1 MKLEPIVDGFSTTD
15 GAFDPKLMRALKEW
29 FATATVWHTVKFQ
42 GRILQATLL
51 DGLNC
56 QALLKMAMALKS
68 QLRLSRPALVLENIW
83 AWKYNEQVEAPAYNS
98 SFNEPSPDIMAAI
111 WVDGG
116 EDGEGLELVK
126 GTRKHFIKRQRSR
139 IVLWGSDWTGAFV
152 VRKDQKGLVQ
162 YKDRRVD
169 LMMSFR
175 RSLGLKLYP
184 GLTESR
190 RWSAPQ
196 KGA

>member
-1 MKLEPIVDGFSTTD
+1 MQLEPIVDGFSITD
-15 GAFDPKLMRALKEW
+15 GAFDPGLMRALKEW
-29 FATATVWHTVKFQ
+29 FVRATVWHTVIQ

-56 QALLKMAMALKS
+56 QAVVNMARALKS
-68 QLRLSRPALVLENIW
+68 QLRRPTLVLENIW
-83 AWKYNEQVEAPAYNS
+83 AWKYHDHVDAPMAYNN
-98 SFNEPSPDIMAAI
+98 SFNEPPDLMAAI

-116 EDGEGLELVK
+116 EGEGLELVK
-126 GTRKHFIKRQRSR
+126 GPRKHFIKRQGNR
-139 IVLWGSDWTGAFV
+139 IVLWGSDWTGVA
-152 VRKDQKGLVQ
+152 VRKEKGLVQ